1 MRLYIYICHLSVL
14 PKLNCRLV
22 DLSTCRPVDLSTYK
36 IGRRV
41 LINGHYCP
49 NLSVNNAKIANTNP
63 NLTITLTGSFLL
75 AIALGRQVDKS
86 TGRQVDNLILAVH
99 IHDIYR
105 CLLLTIALGRQV
117 DKSTSRQVDKS
128 TSRQINIAKIYKWIG
143 RYSPSGTTRT
153 KCMMGNRTYVA
164 HLAVNT

>member
-22 DLSTCRPVDLSTYK
+22 DLSTCRLVDLSTCRPVDLSTNRPVDLSTYV

-75 AIALGRQVDKS
+75 TIALGRQVDKS
-86 TGRQVDNLILAVH
+86 TGRQVDNLVLAVH
-99 IHDIYR
+99 INDIYR
-105 CLLLTIALGRQV
+105 CLLLTIARQV
-117 DKSTSRQVDKS
+117 DKSTSRQVDRS
-128 TSRQINIAKIYKWIG
+128 TSRQVDKSILPKYING
-143 RYSPSGTTRT
+143 
-153 KCMMGNRTYVA
+153 
-164 HLAVNT
+164 

>member
-22 DLSTCRPVDLSTYK
+22 DLSTCRLVDQVDLSTYE

-75 AIALGRQVDKS
+75 
-86 TGRQVDNLILAVH
+86 
-99 IHDIYR
+99 
-105 CLLLTIALGRQV
+105 TIALGRQV
-117 DKSTSRQVDKS
+117 DKSTSRQ
-128 TSRQINIAKIYKWIG
+128 INIAKMYKWIG

-153 KCMMGNRTYVA
+153 KCMMGNRIYVA

>member
-22 DLSTCRPVDLSTYK
+22 DLSTCRPVDLSTYE

-63 NLTITLTGSFLL
+63 NLTLTLTGSFLL
-75 AIALGRQVDKS
+75 TIALGRQVDKS

-99 IHDIYR
+99 INDIYR

-164 HLAVNT
+164 HLAVNR

>member
-1 MRLYIYICHLSVL
+1 MSFICTAKTELST
-14 PKLNCRLV
+14 CRLV
-22 DLSTCRPVDLSTYK
+22 DLSTCRPVDLSTCRPVDLSTYE

-75 AIALGRQVDKS
+75 TIALGRQVDKS
-86 TGRQVDNLILAVH
+86 TGRQVDILILAVH
-99 IHDIYR
+99 INDKYR
-105 CLLLTIALGRQV
+105 CLLLTIALGRL
-117 DKSTSRQVDKS
+117 VDKS

-143 RYSPSGTTRT
+143 WYSPSGTTRT

>member
-1 MRLYIYICHLSVL
+1 MVLIVLCLDNEVLCCLHLM
-14 PKLNCRLV
+14 
-22 DLSTCRPVDLSTYK
+22 LSTYE

-75 AIALGRQVDKS
+75 TIALGRQVDKS
-86 TGRQVDNLILAVH
+86 TGRQVDILILAVH
-99 IHDIYR
+99 INDKYR
-105 CLLLTIALGRQV
+105 CLLLTIALGRL
-117 DKSTSRQVDKS
+117 VDKS

-143 RYSPSGTTRT
+143 WYSPSGTTRT

>member
-22 DLSTCRPVDLSTYK
+22 DLSTCRLVYLSTYE

-63 NLTITLTGSFLL
+63 NLTIILTGSF
-75 AIALGRQVDKS
+75 
-86 TGRQVDNLILAVH
+86 
-99 IHDIYR
+99 
-105 CLLLTIALGRQV
+105 LLTIALGRQV
-117 DKSTSRQVDKS
+117 DRS
-128 TSRQINIAKIYKWIG
+128 TSRQINIAKMYKWTG

>member
-1 MRLYIYICHLSVL
+1 MSFICTAKTELSTCRLVDLST
-14 PKLNCRLV
+14 CRLV
-22 DLSTCRPVDLSTYK
+22 DLSTCRPVDLSTYE

-63 NLTITLTGSFLL
+63 NQTITLTGSFLL
-75 AIALGRQVDKS
+75 TIALGRQVDKS

-99 IHDIYR
+99 INDIYR

-117 DKSTSRQVDKS
+117 DKSTGRQVDKS
-128 TSRQINIAKIYKWIG
+128 TNQYCQNI
-143 RYSPSGTTRT
+143 
-153 KCMMGNRTYVA
+153 
-164 HLAVNT
+164 